1 MRRGIWEGLERGKL
15 MEKCNYIICSIKLK
29 LIAWM
34 KQRVLVSDFIKGI
47 CDNIIKYI
55 FGY

>member
-1 MRRGIWEGLERGKL
+1 MGSGIWEGLEREKL
-15 MEKCNYIICSIKLK
+15 REKCNYIICSIKLK

-34 KQRVLVSDFIKGI
+34 KQRVPVSDFIKGI
-47 CDNIIKYI
+47 CDNMIKYI